1 MAIDKLNENQVE
13 AVIQFAQGIWA
24 MEKYGIYT
32 PWMQNMNLNN
42 LNNSASVPTTET
54 IKKALA
60 DYKNKAENLQNYMQ
74 FMQHFDMLFARTVKS
89 YVNMLSF
96 DLIPVCT
103 NAKPEDYQSEKY
115 LTDKKRVYDFLDKFD
130 YKAEFRKVLE
140 QVLINEVYFT
150 WFRKSKHGNKGMKYA
165 LQVMPQNNC
174 LLTGYWEKGL
184 LFDFDMNYFLQPS
197 IDIDGFD
204 PFFKIAYNKIFNNP
218 EIDYNPT
225 ASFNKRTGTYAYW
238 TQTSPANG
246 AWAWKF
252 DMSNFNATPFLSA
265 LLKDA
270 MRDNEIG
277 ELQFNKDMI
286 GAYGILAGSIP
297 LFDNAK
303 SGTKANQFAID
314 PATLGGFMAKA
325 KAGLGNNIKLAALP
339 LESPNMYQ
347 FNDTN
352 SDMYKD
358 QLATTAGIGSGVS
371 RVIYSSDRMSNAE
384 IEAGIIDQYNTVKPM
399 YYQFQNFMEYY
410 VNQITKNFHFSFIFD
425 GCSYPFEREKRFDRI
440 MKIADKGMVLPP
452 AVFASAMGY
461 EPQNFERM
469 LEESKYSGWSKLWQL
484 PLNSATT
491 AQSSDDQGGRPTK
504 ETGELSD
511 SGEMSRNA
519 DGDL

>member
-1 MAIDKLNENQVE
+1 MATDKLSKSDVE
-13 AVIQFAQGIWA
+13 AVIQFAQGIWS
-24 MEKYGIYT
+24 MERYGFFT
-32 PWMQNMNLNN
+32 PWSQNTNLND
-42 LNNSASVPTTET
+42 LNNSAKVPTSDA

-60 DYKNKAENLQNYMQ
+60 EYKSSAENLQDYMQ

-115 LTDKKRVYDFLDKFD
+115 LADKKRVYDFLDRFD

-150 WFRKSKHGNKGMKYA
+150 WFRKSKTGNKGMKYA
-165 LQVMPQNNC
+165 LQVMPQNRC

-184 LFDFDMNYFLQPS
+184 LYDFDLGYFLQPS
-197 IDIDGFD
+197 VDIDGYD
-204 PFFKIAYNKIFNNP
+204 PFFKKAYKKMFEDP
-218 EIDYNPT
+218 EYNYNPV
-225 ASFNKRTGTYAYW
+225 APFNKRNGTYAYW
-238 TQTSPANG
+238 TQTSPADG
-246 AWAWKF
+246 AFCFKF

-270 MRDNEIG
+270 IRDNEIG
-277 ELQFNKDMI
+277 ELQFNKDI
-286 GAYGILAGSIP
+286 ISAYGILAGSIP

-325 KAGLGNNIKLAALP
+325 KAGLGKNIKLAALP
-339 LESPNMYQ
+339 LDAPNMYQ
-347 FNDTN
+347 FNDSN

-371 RVIYSSDRMSNAE
+371 RVIYSSDRVSNAE
-384 IEAGIIDQYNTVKPM
+384 LEAGIIDQYNTVKPM
-399 YYQFQNFMEYY
+399 YYQFQNFLEYY
-410 VNQITKNFHFSFIFD
+410 VGQITKHFHFSFIFD

-440 MKIADKGMVLPP
+440 MKIADKGLVLPP
-452 AVFASAMGY
+452 AAFASALGY

-469 LEESKYSGWSKLWQL
+469 LEESKYSGWNKLWQL

-491 AQSSDDQGGRPTK
+491 AQSSSGGRPTK
-504 ETGELSD
+504 DTNDLSD
-511 SGEMSRNA
+511 SGEMNRNV
-519 DGDL
+519 DGKL